1 MFILLKVWRIE
12 GMVLHLSETR
22 KSKRVSGAHHAATL
36 RAVRNA
42 DADHVFRDHR
52 THRVSARLVRQDW
65 HGRLLENTVPA
76 GAHRHAPAAE
86 QCEWMYKWVGA
97 MKAY

>member
-1 MFILLKVWRIE
+1 
-12 GMVLHLSETR
+12 MVLHLSETR
-22 KSKRVSGAHHAATL
+22 KSKRVNGAHHAATL
-36 RAVRNA
+36 RTVWNA

-52 THRVSARLVRQDW
+52 THRVSARLVCQDR

-86 QCEWMYKWVGA
+86 QREWIWKWVGA
-97 MKAY
+97 MKAF